1 MSRSIGTWVVLVVAG
16 LLLLLSATAVWVD
29 RVALNNDVFV
39 DTSTE
44 LIQDDAIRTA
54 VATRAVDELFLS
66 VDVQAELEQQLP
78 DDYQRLSGPATA
90 ALREGSYRLV
100 ERALKQPRLQRL
112 WALTIDESHRT
123 LIGVL
128 EGGGDTVSTEEGAVT
143 LDLELI
149 VLEAADRIGLRDQI
163 AGEIPEDVGRIE
175 ILRSDELEAAQD
187 GLNILQTL
195 AWVLP
200 LLALAAFA
208 LAVWIAGD
216 RRRAVRRVGI
226 TVAVVGLVGLVA
238 VGVGGNYVVDS
249 LVAET
254 ENRAAAGNA
263 WDIFTELLRRSF
275 WWFIAV
281 GVLFLVAAWLAGP
294 GRRAVASRRVV
305 APAVRQRAWAYAA
318 LAILSVILLLTGPV
332 GDFARYLVVITLV
345 ALGAV
350 WIEAMRAQTLR
361 EHPNASAPEL
371 FAETRSRLATWWET
385 QRAQVARPRP
395 AQEQGG
401 SVATRLAELAD
412 LHARGVLTD
421 DEFASAKARTLAGD

>member
-1 MSRSIGTWVVLVVAG
+1 M
-16 LLLLLSATAVWVD
+16 WVD
-29 RVALNNDVFV
+29 RVALNNEVFV

-44 LIQDDAIRTA
+44 LIQDDEIRTA
-54 VATRAVDELFLS
+54 IATRAVDELFLS

-187 GLNILQTL
+187 GLNVLETL

-200 LLALAAFA
+200 VLALAAFA

-226 TVAVVGLVGLVA
+226 TVAVVGLVGLAA

-275 WWFIAV
+275 WWFVAV

-294 GRRAVASRRVV
+294 RSSSRCLSPCRRAGRSPARLGVRGARDPLRDPAPHRPCGRLRPLPRRHHSRRARRRLDRGDACTDPAR
-305 APAVRQRAWAYAA
+305 APERLRARALRGDPVSACGMVGDPAARRSRDRGPHRSSAA
-318 LAILSVILLLTGPV
+318 LSRPGSRSSPICMHA
-332 GDFARYLVVITLV
+332 
-345 ALGAV
+345 
-350 WIEAMRAQTLR
+350 
-361 EHPNASAPEL
+361 AS
-371 FAETRSRLATWWET
+371 
-385 QRAQVARPRP
+385 
-395 AQEQGG
+395 
-401 SVATRLAELAD
+401 
-412 LHARGVLTD
+412 
-421 DEFASAKARTLAGD
+421 